1 MAEILRMP
9 EVAANTTEAVL
20 VSWNVG
26 VDTPYAA
33 GDPIVT
39 VETEKA
45 VVEVEAESDGVLLRL
60 LVDAGATVD
69 VGAPIAAWG
78 KQGETSSDVDAL
90 VASLGAGPAP
100 DAASATPAPAPEA
113 PAAATVGGVAA
124 AAPDGAQVG
133 GAVATPAH
141 PVQDQAVAAAPA
153 HADQGGDG
161 ERVFASPLARRLARE
176 SGVDLNAVVGTGP
189 RGRIRRAD
197 IEAALARPAQPRETA
212 PASAPAETPGTRTP
226 AQAARYVDVP
236 NSRMRGAIAR
246 RLTESKQNTPHFY
259 LRASARVDALLAL
272 RGQINAGQGVRVS
285 INDLLV
291 KAIASAHVA
300 VPAMNVQW
308 NDTSVRHFSDADI
321 AVAVA
326 TEGGLLT
333 PVVRGVDSL
342 SMSGV
347 AAATK
352 DLIDRAKER
361 RLRQDELEGGTI
373 TITNLGMYGTE
384 DFAAIINPPQAAI
397 LAVGAI
403 RQEAVV
409 EDGAV
414 TVASVLRLTLAVDH
428 RAVDG
433 ATAAEWLKA
442 YVDVLEQPLRI
453 LL

>member
-1 MAEILRMP
+1 MAELLRMP

-20 VSWNVG
+20 LSWNVG
-26 VDTPYAA
+26 VNTPYAV

-60 LVDAGATVD
+60 LADAGSTVA
-69 VGAPIAAWG
+69 VGEPIAAWG
-78 KQGETSSDVDAL
+78 KPGESSSEVDAL
-90 VASLGAGPAP
+90 VASLGTGQAPVTASTTPAQAQDAPATRAG
-100 DAASATPAPAPEA
+100 AAVAPAPTD
-113 PAAATVGGVAA
+113 AARDGG
-124 AAPDGAQVG
+124 
-133 GAVATPAH
+133 
-141 PVQDQAVAAAPA
+141 
-153 HADQGGDG
+153 G
-161 ERVFASPLARRLARE
+161 ERLFASPLARRLARE

-197 IEAALARPAQPRETA
+197 IEAVLAGPAQPEETSSA
-212 PASAPAETPGTRTP
+212 DAPAEIQSTRSP
-226 AQAARYVDVP
+226 VVAPRFVDVP
-236 NSRMRGAIAR
+236 NTRMRGAIAR

-259 LRASARVDALLAL
+259 LRAGARVDALLAL
-272 RGQINAGQGVRVS
+272 RQQINAGQGVRVS

-291 KAIASAHVA
+291 KAIASAHVS

-308 NDTSVRHFSDADI
+308 NNTSVRHFSDVDI

-326 TEGGLLT
+326 TDGGLLT
-333 PVVRGVDSL
+333 PVIRGVDSL

-373 TITNLGMYGTE
+373 SITNLGMYGTE

-397 LAVGAI
+397 LAVGAV

-409 EDGAV
+409 EEGAV

-428 RAVDG
+428 RSVDG
-433 ATAAEWLKA
+433 ATAAEWMKA
-442 YVDVLEQPLRI
+442 YVDVLEHPLRI

>member
-1 MAEILRMP
+1 MAELLRMP

-26 VDTPYAA
+26 VNTPYAV

-60 LVDAGATVD
+60 LADAGSTVA
-69 VGAPIAAWG
+69 VGEPIAAWG
-78 KQGETSSDVDAL
+78 KPGESSSEVDAL
-90 VASLGAGPAP
+90 VDALGTGQAPVTAST
-100 DAASATPAPAPEA
+100 TPAQTQAQDA
-113 PAAATVGGVAA
+113 PATRAGAVVAPA
-124 AAPDGAQVG
+124 LTDAAPDGG
-133 GAVATPAH
+133 
-141 PVQDQAVAAAPA
+141 
-153 HADQGGDG
+153 G
-161 ERVFASPLARRLARE
+161 ERLFASPLARRLARA

-197 IEAALARPAQPRETA
+197 IEAVLAGPGRPEETSSADAPVEIHSTRSPVTA
-212 PASAPAETPGTRTP
+212 PRF
-226 AQAARYVDVP
+226 VDVP

-259 LRASARVDALLAL
+259 LRAGARVDALLAL
-272 RGQINAGQGVRVS
+272 RQQINAGQGVRVS

-291 KAIASAHVA
+291 KAIASAHVS

-308 NDTSVRHFSDADI
+308 NDTSVRHFSDVDI

-326 TEGGLLT
+326 TDGGLLT

-347 AAATK
+347 AAATR

-373 TITNLGMYGTE
+373 SITNLGMYGTE

-397 LAVGAI
+397 LAVGAV

-409 EDGAV
+409 EEGAV

-428 RAVDG
+428 RSVDG
-433 ATAAEWLKA
+433 ATAAQWMKA
-442 YVDVLEQPLRI
+442 YVDVLEHPLRI